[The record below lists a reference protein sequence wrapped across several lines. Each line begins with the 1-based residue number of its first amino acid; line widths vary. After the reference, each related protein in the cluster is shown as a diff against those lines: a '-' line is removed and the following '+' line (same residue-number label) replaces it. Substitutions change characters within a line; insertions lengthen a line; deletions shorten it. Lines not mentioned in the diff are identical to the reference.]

1 MLRALAHRNFRL
13 FFFGQGVSLFNG
25 ARLIGP
31 ALTGLAIAMLLLVTG
46 CGIMVQM
53 AACNTILQTIVD
65 EDKRGRV
72 MSLHAMAFMGTA
84 PLGSLAA
91 GALAGMIGALAT
103 VRIGG
108 VACVLG
114 GLLFFLQLERL
125 REHIRPIYVR
135 AGILPEIAEGME
147 AASELTAPRRG

>member
-1 MLRALAHRNFRL
+1 
-13 FFFGQGVSLFNG
+13 
-25 ARLIGP
+25 
-31 ALTGLAIAMLLLVTG
+31 
-46 CGIMVQM
+46 
-53 AACNTILQTIVD
+53 LQTIVD

-84 PLGSLAA
+84 PMGSLAA
-91 GALAGMIGALAT
+91 GVVAGSIGSPAT

-108 VACVLG
+108 AACVLG

-125 REHIRPIYVR
+125 RDHIRPIYVR
-135 AGILPEIAEGME
+135 AGILPEIADGLE